1 MNTILY
7 FLIEII
13 LTLIISTL
21 IVGYLN
27 PSLRRILLDL
37 CGTEDRAKFW
47 TAFSNVLLI
56 GMPMIFAL
64 NYKPVARTSEH
75 LFFEVAGRLGGNLGG
90 LIFAVIGIGIFISFF
105 ALFAPKPM
113 KVESK

>member
-7 FLIEII
+7 FLIQII
-13 LTLIISTL
+13 LTLAISTL
-21 IVGYLN
+21 IVGYIR
-27 PSLRRILLDL
+27 PSLQKILTDL

-64 NYKPVARTSEH
+64 YYKPGAQSPND
-75 LFFEVAGRLGGNLGG
+75 LFFEVAGKLGGNLGG
-90 LIFAVIGIGIFISFF
+90 LLFAMLGIGVFVSFF
-105 ALFAPKPM
+105 ALVAPKQT
-113 KVESK
+113 KVEAK

>member
-13 LTLIISTL
+13 LTLVISTL
-21 IVGYLN
+21 IVGYLR
-27 PSLRRILLDL
+27 PSLQKTLTDL
-37 CGTEDRAKFW
+37 CGTDDRAKFW

-64 NYKPVARTSEH
+64 NYKPAAQTSED

-90 LIFAVIGIGIFISFF
+90 LIFAVIGIGIFVSFF